1 MPYRMNSMR
10 SILWGSL
17 VAIGILV
24 GLLVWNQRPPA
35 NATRR
40 EPLVVYCAAGLKT
53 VVEAV
58 AKDYEREQ
66 KTSVQIQYGGSGT
79 LLSNLR
85 VAQRG
90 DVFIPA
96 DTSFIDLGNSNRL
109 LAEVLPLARMSAVIV
124 VAQGNP
130 KNIRS
135 IQDLL
140 RDGVRVSLGNPDSVA
155 IGTVARAAL
164 NRSGH

>member
-1 MPYRMNSMR
+1 MR

-24 GLLVWNQRPPA
+24 GLLVWNQRPAA
-35 NATRR
+35 NAPVR

-53 VVEAV
+53 AVEAV

-66 KTSVQIQYGGSGT
+66 NVVVQLQYGGSGT

-90 DVFIPA
+90 DLFIPG
-96 DTSFIDLGNSNRL
+96 D
-109 LAEVLPLARMSAVIV
+109 
-124 VAQGNP
+124 
-130 KNIRS
+130 
-135 IQDLL
+135 
-140 RDGVRVSLGNPDSVA
+140 
-155 IGTVARAAL
+155 
-164 NRSGH
+164 